1 MANGPLS
8 GADASLDVLRTR
20 RDQFLREYNLNGRIP
35 TLKGLLTETV
45 WQDYLYVDQ
54 TAKVFTTAAT
64 GTSVAPKTKLDN
76 QYITMPTPIKK
87 HLGAAVE
94 QDSVHDGITMQQVMD
109 EHASS
114 LDADERLLNQ
124 WTMRAMLLD
133 GQWWDATVAP
143 PRYGNNIMASSHDH
157 YLAYAAAGVLTLTH
171 CNAIYRH
178 MDEHG
183 FGRNVVLFLNGG
195 NIQLTGN
202 LADWNTTPLAMTP
215 IMEELQKAG
224 FKALM
229 QAGGLTII
237 QNDYCPLHYGVAVDL
252 GSPRKPL
259 AWRPATIPDWQDGL
273 KVYRGPETAQ
283 YLLDEEYVRWVGCA
297 VQQRSAGV
305 AIDLVHATWVDPTTT
320 YASTLTEWS

>member
-1 MANGPLS
+1 MANGPLTGS
-8 GADASLDVLRTR
+8 DGSLDILRTR
-20 RDQFLREYNLNGRIP
+20 RHQFVKEYNLNGRIP
-35 TLKGLLTETV
+35 TLKGLLTEEV
-45 WQDYLYVDQ
+45 WQEYLYIDQ
-54 TAKVFTTAAT
+54 TAKVFTTAAS

-76 QYITMPTPIKK
+76 QYITMPEPIKK

-94 QDSVHDGITMQQVMD
+94 QDAIHDGITMQQVMD
-109 EHASS
+109 EHNSS

-157 YLAYAAAGVLTLTH
+157 YLAYAASGILTLTH
-171 CNAIYRH
+171 CNKIYRH

-183 FGRNVVLFLNGG
+183 FGRNVLLFLNGQ
-195 NIQLTGN
+195 NLQLTSD
-202 LADWNTTPLAMTP
+202 LADWSSDVNSMTP

-224 FKALM
+224 FKALK
-229 QAGGLTII
+229 QAGGLTIV
-237 QNDYCPLHYGVAVDL
+237 QNDYCPLHYGVAVDV

-259 AWRPATIPDWQDGL
+259 AWRPAKIPTWEDGL
-273 KVYRGPETAQ
+273 KMYSTPPSAQ
-283 YLLDEEYVRWVGCA
+283 YLLDEEYVRWVACA

-320 YASTLTEWS
+320 YADTLTEWS